1 MSGLSALPGDGSQV
15 GTVIGPSYLQ
25 SFLHFCPCSSFRQE
39 NFWVRNF
46 DYGLVNPVPLLE
58 ALSIYWRWS
67 LRIPSPQCWAFWLRL
82 PPPPR
87 VLRVSHS
94 LGLWSFLEGSPTSH
108 PLRLLIS
115 THSLGPLGFS
125 SPTPPHT
132 WFCSPFPLPSP
143 TQSLPSSASHDYF
156 IPPSMWDWSSLTW
169 AFLHVTLLTVRG
181 LYTRFSVHFG

>member
-1 MSGLSALPGDGSQV
+1 MSPTSVQWLGVSICFCLRELLVGLLRGQLCQAHVCKHIIASIMSGLSALPGDGSQV

-94 LGLWSFLEGSPTSH
+94 LGLWSFLEGSPTST
-108 PLRLLIS
+108 LLGDDDDCI
-115 THSLGPLGFS
+115 
-125 SPTPPHT
+125 
-132 WFCSPFPLPSP
+132 FPL
-143 TQSLPSSASHDYF
+143 
-156 IPPSMWDWSSLTW
+156 I
-169 AFLHVTLLTVRG
+169 LLA
-181 LYTRFSVHFG
+181 L